1 MSLLIYKY
9 VKISCDREYAYPEF
23 LEMWKGFINQYDIK
37 EISDSNKDTD
47 VFNISDN
54 PSDDLVA

>member
-1 MSLLIYKY
+1 MAK
-9 VKISCDREYAYPEF
+9 YAYPEF
-23 LEMWKGFINQYDIK
+23 INMWNAFINQYEIE